1 MSEIPARA
9 ETPTE
14 STEPEGPSYQA
25 PLGDAVWQSSPPG
38 SIYDYIKV
46 ASFSIGPD
54 GLVDQWSLRAEQ
66 LLGIRAED
74 AVGTDPI
81 ETFID
86 PDLRERGQRKMT
98 EILDGREWTGVVPF
112 RTPDDFRAPDGF
124 RTPDDG
130 TAPGPRA
137 GGRRGQRGLAE
148 VYVMPTRTEDGEKAA
163 VCIVVDVRVLR
174 SIETDLAASQAIF
187 GQSPFGFLLI
197 DPDLTVRRANQRFA
211 SIFGGTPDDHRGKGV
226 HDYLPRAEA
235 DRVSATLRW
244 VLETGESITD
254 MHVTGF
260 VPGSEEH
267 RHWSV
272 NLYRVHSG
280 SGRPIGVAWL
290 GTDITARR
298 QAAREAAAARRNLAL
313 LNEAGARIGNSLDL
327 ETTARELL
335 DVVVPGFCDL
345 ATVDLYQG
353 LLVGDETPPGLA
365 DGSAELRRVAF
376 SSAVSDAPFLGT
388 GERVKLGAVH
398 HYAFSSPCADALRT
412 ARPRTVPAE
421 DGGLVQSTLAV
432 PMVAHDTVVGL
443 VQFARTKGS
452 EPFGD
457 RDRDLAVEL
466 AARAAVCIDN
476 ARLYRREHERAL
488 ILQRS
493 LLPPGDPE
501 ASGLDIA
508 CRYLPGNAATGR
520 ASEVGGDWFD
530 VIELPGHR
538 TALVVGD
545 VMGRGLRAAVAMG
558 ELRTAVRTLA
568 QLDLEPAEVLG
579 HLDEIARG
587 LGAPGGVQQAT
598 RAARRPREA
607 DLSEVYLAT
616 CVYAVYD
623 SVTRRCT
630 FANAGHL
637 PPVLVEP
644 GETALMLDVPP
655 GLPLGVGGEPFEEV
669 EVELPEGALLA
680 LYTDGLVESRD
691 HPLDE
696 GLQAFVGALTDP
708 AQPLE
713 DVCDQVLNTL
723 DSHHGEDD
731 IALLMARVQGLP
743 SDSVGDWT
751 LPREPR
757 SVGRAREYA
766 RAQLLA
772 WDMEPLVDT
781 TELLVSELVTNA
793 LRYGE
798 GEIRLRLLLD
808 RTLVCEVW
816 DSGLVQPR
824 RRRARD
830 TDEGGRGL
838 QLVGLLSAAWGSRRT
853 PRGKTVW
860 FELPLPGADT
870 QLTDP
875 AEALL
880 SLF

>member
-1 MSEIPARA
+1 MSEIPAKATESEDPSDRARA
-9 ETPTE
+9 EAAGDSARTVPGEDTGGA
-14 STEPEGPSYQA
+14 T
-25 PLGDAVWQSSPPG
+25 GDAMWQSSPPG

-46 ASFSIGPD
+46 ASFSIGAD

-66 LLGIRAED
+66 LFGISPER
-74 AVGTDPI
+74 AVGMDPI
-81 ETFID
+81 EAFVA
-86 PDLRERGQRKMT
+86 PDRREFGQRKMA

-112 RTPDDFRAPDGF
+112 RMPAPE
-124 RTPDDG
+124 
-130 TAPGPRA
+130 
-137 GGRRGQRGLAE
+137 GGGEGAEGLAE
-148 VYVMPTRTEDGEKAA
+148 VYVMPTTTEDGERAA
-163 VCIVVDVRVLR
+163 VCIVVDVRTLR
-174 SIETDLAASQAIF
+174 RIETDLAASQSIF

-197 DPDLTVRRANQRFA
+197 DTDLRVRRANQRFA
-211 SIFGGTPDDHRGKGV
+211 SIFGGGVDDHRGKGV
-226 HDYLPRAEA
+226 HDYLPRSEAE
-235 DRVSATLRW
+235 RVSATLRR
-244 VLETGESITD
+244 VLETGDSITD
-254 MHVTGF
+254 MHVTGYL
-260 VPGSEEH
+260 PGSDER
-267 RHWSV
+267 RHWSI

-280 SGRPIGVAWL
+280 SGRPIGIAWL
-290 GTDITARR
+290 GTDITSRR
-298 QAAREAAAARRNLAL
+298 AAAREAAAARRNLAL

-353 LLVGDETPPGLA
+353 LLAGDETPPGLA

-376 SSAVSDAPFLGT
+376 ASAVSDAPLAG
-388 GERVKLGAVH
+388 GPAPVAVGAVH
-398 HYAFSSPCADALRT
+398 HYPFNSPCADALRT
-412 ARPRTVPAE
+412 ARPQHIPAE
-421 DGGLVQSTLAV
+421 EVGLIQSTLAV

-443 VQFARTKGS
+443 AQFSRTKGS
-452 EPFGD
+452 EPFGE
-457 RDRDLAVEL
+457 RDRALAVEL

-508 CRYLPGNAATGR
+508 CRYLPGNAAT
-520 ASEVGGDWFD
+520 EVGGDWFD

-568 QLDLEPAEVLG
+568 LLDLEPAEVLSA
-579 HLDEIARG
+579 LDEIARG
-587 LGAPGGVQQAT
+587 LGTPGGVQQAT
-598 RAARRPREA
+598 RAARQPRDA

-623 SVTRRCT
+623 AVTRRCT

-644 GETALMLDVPP
+644 GESALMLDVPP
-655 GLPLGVGGEPFEEV
+655 GMPLGVGGEPFEEV
-669 EVELPEGALLA
+669 EVELPEGSLLA

-708 AQPLE
+708 SSPLE
-713 DVCDQVLNTL
+713 DVCDHVLNTL
-723 DSHHGEDD
+723 DTHHGEDD

-743 SDSVGDWT
+743 ADSVGDWT

-766 RAQLLA
+766 RTQLVSWGL
-772 WDMEPLVDT
+772 EPLVDT
-781 TELLVSELVTNA
+781 AELLVSELVTNA

-816 DSGLVQPR
+816 DAGLVQPR

-860 FELPLPGADT
+860 FELPLPDGET
-870 QLTDP
+870 GLVDP

>member
-1 MSEIPARA
+1 MSEIPAKA
-9 ETPTE
+9 TE
-14 STEPEGPSYQA
+14 SEDSSGGSRDEAADGLLS
-25 PLGDAVWQSSPPG
+25 GDAPSGDAMWQTAPPG
-38 SIYDYIKV
+38 SMYDYIKV

-66 LLGIRAED
+66 IFGIPAER
-74 AVGTDPI
+74 AVGADPI
-81 ETFID
+81 EAFLE
-86 PDLRERGQRKMT
+86 PVRRERGQRKMA

-112 RTPDDFRAPDGF
+112 RLPAHMAEDDRDREGI
-124 RTPDDG
+124 
-130 TAPGPRA
+130 
-137 GGRRGQRGLAE
+137 AE
-148 VYVMPTRTEDGEKAA
+148 VYVMPTRTEAGEKAA
-163 VCIVVDVRVLR
+163 VCIVVDVRTLR
-174 SIETDLAASQAIF
+174 RIETDLAASQAIF
-187 GQSPFGFLLI
+187 GQSPFGFVLI
-197 DPDLTVRRANQRFA
+197 DRDLRVRRANERFA
-211 SIFGGTPDDHRGKGV
+211 SLFGGAPDDHRGKGV
-226 HDYLPRAEA
+226 HDYLPRGEAE
-235 DRVSATLRW
+235 RVAATLRR

-260 VPGSEEH
+260 VPGSDER

-280 SGRPIGVAWL
+280 SGRPIGIAWL
-290 GTDITARR
+290 GIDITARR
-298 QAAREAAAARRNLAL
+298 AAAREAAAARRNLAL

-353 LLVGDETPPGLA
+353 LLAGDETPPGLA
-365 DGSAELRRVAF
+365 DGSAEVRRVAF
-376 SSAVSDAPFLGT
+376 ASAVSDGPIGGT
-388 GERVKLGAVH
+388 GEPVKLGAVH
-398 HYAFSSPCADALRT
+398 HYPFNSACADALRT
-412 ARPRTVPAE
+412 ARPQTVPGE
-421 DGGLVQSTLAV
+421 EGGLVQSTLAV

-443 VQFARTKGS
+443 AQFARTKGS

-508 CRYLPGNAATGR
+508 CRYLPGNAASGRTG
-520 ASEVGGDWFD
+520 EVGGDWFD

-568 QLDLEPAEVLG
+568 QLDLEPAEVLSQ
-579 HLDEIARG
+579 LDEIARG
-587 LGAPGGVQQAT
+587 LGAPGGPSQAFTGGVQQAT

-644 GETALMLDVPP
+644 GENALMLDVPP
-655 GLPLGVGGEPFEEV
+655 GMPLGVGGEPFEEV

-708 AQPLE
+708 SAPLE
-713 DVCDQVLNTL
+713 DVCDHVLNTL
-723 DSHHGEDD
+723 DTHHGEDD

-743 SDSVGDWT
+743 ANSVGDWT

-870 QLTDP
+870 GLTDP

>member
-1 MSEIPARA
+1 MSEIPAKA
-9 ETPTE
+9 TE
-14 STEPEGPSYQA
+14 SEDSSGGARSGAADGPVF
-25 PLGDAVWQSSPPG
+25 GDAPSADAMWQSSPPG

-66 LLGIRAED
+66 IFGIPAER
-74 AVGTDPI
+74 AVGMDPI
-81 ETFID
+81 EAFIE
-86 PDLRERGQRKMT
+86 PVRRERGQRKMA

-112 RTPDDFRAPDGF
+112 RLPATMAADERDRE
-124 RTPDDG
+124 
-130 TAPGPRA
+130 
-137 GGRRGQRGLAE
+137 GLAE
-148 VYVMPTRTEDGEKAA
+148 VYVMPTRTEEGEKAA
-163 VCIVVDVRVLR
+163 VCIVVDVRTLR
-174 SIETDLAASQAIF
+174 RIETDLAASQAIF

-197 DPDLTVRRANQRFA
+197 DPDLRVRRANQRFA
-211 SIFGGTPDDHRGKGV
+211 SIFGGAPDDHRGKGV
-226 HDYLPRAEA
+226 HDYLPRGEAE
-235 DRVSATLRW
+235 RVAATLRR
-244 VLETGESITD
+244 VLESGDSITD

-260 VPGSEEH
+260 VPGSDER

-280 SGRPIGVAWL
+280 SGRPIGIAWL

-298 QAAREAAAARRNLAL
+298 AAAREAAAARRNLAL
-313 LNEAGARIGNSLDL
+313 LNDAGARIGNSLDL

-353 LLVGDETPPGLA
+353 LLAGDETPPGLA
-365 DGSAELRRVAF
+365 DGSAEVRRVAF
-376 SSAVSDAPFLGT
+376 ASAVSDAPFSVT
-388 GERVKLGAVH
+388 GEPVKLGAVH
-398 HYAFSSPCADALRT
+398 HYPFNSPCADALRT
-412 ARPRTVPAE
+412 ARPQSVPGG

-443 VQFARTKGS
+443 AQFARTKGS

-457 RDRDLAVEL
+457 RDRELAVEL

-508 CRYLPGNAATGR
+508 CRYLPGSVATGR
-520 ASEVGGDWFD
+520 PSEVGGDWFD

-568 QLDLEPAEVLG
+568 QLDLEPAEVLSQ
-579 HLDEIARG
+579 LDEIARG

-644 GETALMLDVPP
+644 GEPALMLDVPP
-655 GLPLGVGGEPFEEV
+655 GMPLGVGGEPFEEV

-696 GLQAFVGALTDP
+696 GLQAFVHALTDP
-708 AQPLE
+708 SAPLE
-713 DVCDQVLNTL
+713 DVCDHVLNTL
-723 DSHHGEDD
+723 DTHHGEDD

-743 SDSVGDWT
+743 AESVGDWT

-766 RAQLLA
+766 RAQLIG

-860 FELPLPGADT
+860 FELPLPGTDT
-870 QLTDP
+870 TLTDP

>member
-1 MSEIPARA
+1 MSEIPAKA
-9 ETPTE
+9 TE
-14 STEPEGPSYQA
+14 SEDPSDGASDQAARHAGGP
-25 PLGDAVWQSSPPG
+25 GDAMWQSSPPG
-38 SIYDYIKV
+38 SIYDYIRV
-46 ASFSIGPD
+46 ASFSIGPG

-66 LLGIRAED
+66 LFGITAER
-74 AVGTDPI
+74 AVGMDPI
-81 ETFID
+81 EAFVD
-86 PDLRERGQRKMT
+86 SDLRERSQRKMA

-112 RTPDDFRAPDGF
+112 RMPDG
-124 RTPDDG
+124 PD
-130 TAPGPRA
+130 
-137 GGRRGQRGLAE
+137 GGRGEEGLAE
-148 VYVMPTRTEDGEKAA
+148 VYVMPTRTAEGERAA
-163 VCIVVDVRVLR
+163 VCIVVDVRTLR

-197 DPDLTVRRANQRFA
+197 DPDLRVRRANMRFA
-211 SIFGGTPDDHRGKGV
+211 SVFGGAPDDHRGKGV

-235 DRVSATLRW
+235 DRVSATLRR
-244 VLETGESITD
+244 VLETGDSITD

-260 VPGSEEH
+260 VPGSEER

-280 SGRPIGVAWL
+280 SGRPIGIAWL

-298 QAAREAAAARRNLAL
+298 AAAREAAAARRNLAL

-353 LLVGDETPPGLA
+353 LLTGDEAPPGLT

-376 SSAVSDAPFLGT
+376 ASAVSDAPLSGS
-388 GERVKLGAVH
+388 GDAVAVGAVH
-398 HYAFSSPCADALRT
+398 HFPFNSSCADALRT
-412 ARPRTVPAE
+412 ARPQHVPPE

-443 VQFARTKGS
+443 ARFARTKGS

-508 CRYLPGNAATGR
+508 CRYLPGNAAT
-520 ASEVGGDWFD
+520 EVGGDWFD

-568 QLDLEPAEVLG
+568 LLDLEPAEVLSA
-579 HLDEIARG
+579 LDEIARG
-587 LGAPGGVQQAT
+587 LGTPGGVQQAT
-598 RAARRPREA
+598 RAARQPRDA

-644 GETALMLDVPP
+644 GEAALMLDVPP
-655 GLPLGVGGEPFEEV
+655 GMPLGVGGEPFEEV

-708 AQPLE
+708 SRPLE
-713 DVCDQVLNTL
+713 DVCDHVLNTL
-723 DSHHGEDD
+723 DTHHGEDD

-743 SDSVGDWT
+743 AESVGDWT

-766 RAQLLA
+766 RAQLVA
-772 WDMEPLVDT
+772 WDLEPLVDT

-860 FELPLPGADT
+860 FELPLPGGET
-870 QLTDP
+870 GLTDP